1 MPRKENFSLSSGHFT
16 WLPSAKPLCL
26 LVLLALLAGCGVSDQ
41 ARQDEIKEKVGGG
54 DYEEAARLAHQ
65 YFSDDKR
72 ILLVMLE
79 YIGDQKSKAD
89 KEAYKDN
96 VVIQDVDWSTDRSG
110 GTVVVGRVLNQGD
123 KIITGF
129 GISIVCKRD
138 GKTVHAVR
146 AAYPGPIPPG
156 MSEAFRREIGGLTG
170 CHDISIDIVDLGL
183 KD

>member
-1 MPRKENFSLSSGHFT
+1 
-16 WLPSAKPLCL
+16 L
-26 LVLLALLAGCGVSDQ
+26 LVLRALLAGCVDDRD
-41 ARQDEIKEKVGGG
+41 RQNEIKEKVRGG

-65 YFSDDKR
+65 YFSLDKR
-72 ILLVMLE
+72 ILLVTLE
-79 YIGDQKSKAD
+79 YIADQKSRAI
-89 KEAYKDN
+89 KEAYKNN
-96 VVIQDVDWSTDRSG
+96 VVIQDVEWSTDRSG

-138 GKTVHAVR
+138 GNTVHAAR
-146 AAYPGPIPPG
+146 AAYPGPISPG
-156 MSEAFRREIGGLTG
+156 TSGAFRRDIDGLTD

>member
-1 MPRKENFSLSSGHFT
+1 MPRKEKFSLSGRHFT
-16 WLPSAKPLCL
+16 WFPSANRLCL

-41 ARQDEIKEKVGGG
+41 ARQDEIKEKVGCG

-65 YFSDDKR
+65 YFSLDKR
-72 ILLVMLE
+72 ILLVTLE
-79 YIGDQKSKAD
+79 YIADQKSRAI
-89 KEAYKDN
+89 KEAYKNN
-96 VVIQDVDWSTDRSG
+96 VVIQDVEWSTNRSG
-110 GTVVVGRVLNQGD
+110 GTVVVGRVLNRGD

-138 GKTVHAVR
+138 GNTVHAAR
-146 AAYPGPIPPG
+146 AAYPGPISPG
-156 MSEAFRREIGGLTG
+156 SSEAFRRDIDGLAD